1 MLGFKLGLLISF
13 FFDVGI
19 YLLLL
24 FLLLCFSLLNYKN
37 GITVCLNYLFVH
49 LLLELSFLLILQF
62 FFPLELFHLLNHYLS
77 LSFLFFLLSKSIYL
91 SCFNLFN
98 YNFLPPQSFFF
109 FPFLNLLNFSNFFES
124 FYFHELIFLFLLNF
138 VDFPIFFLLLKLFL
152 SNGCSFGVGDHLVHE
167 LNIIKLLVGSQLSSI
182 LNACFKLFFLF
193 LKLIER

>member
-1 MLGFKLGLLISF
+1 MLSFKLSLLISL

-24 FLLLCFSLLNYKN
+24 FLLLCFSLFDYKN
-37 GITVCLNYLFVH
+37 GITVCFNYLFVH

-62 FFPLELFHLLNHYLS
+62 FFPLELFHLLNHNLS
-77 LSFLFFLLSKSIYL
+77 LSFLFLLLSKSVDL
-91 SCFNLFN
+91 SCFNLLN
-98 YNFLPPQSFFF
+98 YNFLSPQSFFF
-109 FPFLNLLNFSNFFES
+109 FPLLNLLHFSYFFES

-138 VDFPIFFLLLKLFL
+138 VDFPIFFLLLKLLL
-152 SNGCSFGVGDHLVHE
+152 SDGCSFGVGDHLVHE